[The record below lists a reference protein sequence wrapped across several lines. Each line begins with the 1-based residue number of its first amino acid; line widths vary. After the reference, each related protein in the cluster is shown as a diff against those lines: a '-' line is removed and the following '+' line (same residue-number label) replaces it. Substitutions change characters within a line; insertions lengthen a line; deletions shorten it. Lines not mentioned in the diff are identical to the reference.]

1 MAKLDPELETEA
13 EFIGGDSDDAD
24 RVVDSEALGARH
36 RRRFGYSAEGAEE
49 NDHDLEAKG
58 RKPLN
63 VSMHKAKVP
72 ESRIA
77 SFSHGVTAHKG
88 LSTVQKRNRPST
100 I

>member
-13 EFIGGDSDDAD
+13 EFIGGESDDPD

-49 NDHDLEAKG
+49 NDQDLADKG
-58 RKPLN
+58 RNPLK
-63 VSMHKAKVP
+63 VTGHKVDVP

-77 SFSHGVTAHKG
+77 NFQHGTAAHHIT
-88 LSTVQKRNRPST
+88 TVKKR
-100 I
+100 